1 MSREENMNLTVG
13 SSHLCQYSKM
23 YSRFQ
28 VVQIKMFNKPD
39 FSSEFCFPEQ
49 LLHIRVWQPSKKI

>member
-1 MSREENMNLTVG
+1 MSREESMNLTVG
-13 SSHLCQYSKM
+13 SPHLCQYSKM

-39 FSSEFCFPEQ
+39 FSSEFCFPE
-49 LLHIRVWQPSKKI
+49 